1 MIAKVVILGFFL
13 FGEMI
18 GFMDFIP
25 FCRMS
30 LSRLFV
36 GGDISREL
44 WDWNTCKALA
54 SSCLHQ
60 PTVLLGN

>member
-1 MIAKVVILGFFL
+1 
-13 FGEMI
+13 
-18 GFMDFIP
+18 MDFIP
-25 FCRMS
+25 FSRMS
-30 LSRLFV
+30 LNRLFI

>member
-1 MIAKVVILGFFL
+1 MIAKFVILGVFL

-18 GFMDFIP
+18 G
-25 FCRMS
+25 